1 MEEVFKTEDFECGL
15 VLKFKREA
23 NILLASLDK
32 STTDYLITKSKLQD
46 AIKVIK
52 ALSEIDVEQEDDIS
66 SILKYV
72 NKFWDNYILAPL
84 TLNDDEFDYPN
95 VYGKS
100 INNRYPYIYK
110 FENKIYNDFAFKCYI
125 RHQYNHQ
132 DNFEIDTK
140 PYMYNMSTRLYIS
153 KGGIITGE
161 YINDCIIRQN
171 IVDKHNFTIQSI
183 ITIPVSTI
191 WDKGKPIR
199 VVDHRE
205 PKLKA
210 LKEFYDVPIN
220 INEDIKGK
228 YNLRKY
234 VKLNK

>member
-1 MEEVFKTEDFECGL
+1 MEEVFKIEDTDYSI
-15 VLKFKREA
+15 VQNFKREA

-32 STTDYLITKSKLQD
+32 ADTTYLITKSKLRD
-46 AIKVIK
+46 AITIVE
-52 ALSEIDVEQEDDIS
+52 ALGRIDIEQEDDIS
-66 SILKYV
+66 SVLKYV

-84 TLNDDEFDYPN
+84 TLNDDEFDKKTSN
-95 VYGKS
+95 GVKV
-100 INNRYPYIYK
+100 NHRYPYICK
-110 FENKIYNDFAFKCYI
+110 IRDKIYNRFAFKCYV
-125 RHQYNHQ
+125 RHKYNHK
-132 DNFEIDTK
+132 DNKEIDTK
-140 PYMYNMSTRLYIS
+140 PYMYNMSNTLFIS

-161 YINDCIIRQN
+161 YINDCIIRQE

-183 ITIPVSTI
+183 ITIPVSII
-191 WDKGKPIR
+191 WDKERSIY

-210 LKEFYDVPIN
+210 LREFYDVPIN
-220 INEDIKGK
+220 IDESIKGK